1 MLHRLYF
8 ISLSFTDSFQSF
20 LSPLFLINTI
30 PAASSIKKKKK
41 KKKKVALI
49 SSVALRCFITLC
61 WLA

>member
-41 KKKKVALI
+41 KKKKSGTYL
-49 SSVALRCFITLC
+49 
-61 WLA
+61 